1 MRLEGRCFVSQ
12 QLDLLIS
19 QAREGKFTPIEFCKA
34 LDRLGIHHTQRMLYV
49 RDVFGLPLEQAK
61 KHVLE
66 ADGVSDEAWSEEIGK
81 VINDLSTNL
90 KDADDASKT
99 R

>member
-1 MRLEGRCFVSQ
+1 MSQ
-12 QLDLLIS
+12 EIDLLLS
-19 QAREGKFTPIEFCKA
+19 QAREGKFTPIEFCKG
-34 LDRLGIHHTQRMLYV
+34 LEQLGINHTQRMLYI

-61 KHVLE
+61 KVVLE
-66 ADGVSDEAWSEEIGK
+66 ADGESIEAWTEEIGD

-90 KDADDASKT
+90 NDPDDASKT

>member
-1 MRLEGRCFVSQ
+1 MRLESRCFVSQ
-12 QLDLLIS
+12 QIDLLVS
-19 QAREGKFTPIEFCKA
+19 LAREGKFTPIEFCNA
-34 LDRLGIHHTQRMLYV
+34 LDRLGITHTQRMLYV

-61 KHVLE
+61 NLVLE
-66 ADGVSDEAWSEEIGK
+66 ADGGSVDAWTEEIGK